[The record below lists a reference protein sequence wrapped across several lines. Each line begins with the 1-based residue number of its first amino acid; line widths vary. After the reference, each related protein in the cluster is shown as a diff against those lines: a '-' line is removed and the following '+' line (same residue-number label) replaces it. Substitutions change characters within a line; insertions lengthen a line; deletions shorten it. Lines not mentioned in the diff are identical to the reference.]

1 MLAQDRRPDP
11 IYWQVL
17 LFVVLLL
24 VLRLTGIFNLYFF
37 EEDEVSIAA
46 GVAAIVRDN
55 SGDLYR
61 YTPQLGYYQLV
72 AFINQSFG
80 GDVSSIPLTMKVLSA
95 LMGTLI
101 PCLGL
106 LVFRYELSRQQR
118 WLTALVLTANPII
131 WKSSQYGNSAMVAAG
146 LAFLALVILSNKP
159 RRQLELIAFLVFSL
173 AVVVRA
179 DAILLVPLVAYL
191 LYRQHLS
198 VKAVFTRILL
208 LGAGLLLAYT
218 LLFIFDP
225 RLDDALSAV
234 SQHFNLNRP
243 TWFWEHLIWAMS
255 PLSLI
260 LAVLGFRR
268 LLDDQEFMVLALLLW
283 LIPPMAFYFSSTTT
297 PRYFLLATMP
307 IAIATAVGVTDIA
320 GWLRSR
326 IGTSMAW
333 TTVLLVA
340 FLHLVIGLGH
350 SVSHW
355 KTSALYGPRYRTDD
369 GWMPTGALI
378 YDTYFRGGFL
388 DQSVRNE
395 GFGKRLEPHWEGVVF
410 AKALEILEN
419 DRSPGQTTV
428 ILLDTGYGHAFH
440 FHAQEAGAR
449 YATRAPS
456 DQPFVSETWITL
468 GGSSIM
474 TIYVHS
480 QAYLELEQFDISSG
494 DEIWLLG
501 ETTFPDGTALGKIPA
516 GLSLLPAESFDEKF
530 RVFQVIG
537 RER

>member
-1 MLAQDRRPDP
+1 MQGRRPDP

-72 AFINQSFG
+72 AFINQFFG
-80 GDVSSIPLTMKVLSA
+80 GDVSYIPLTMKVLSA

-106 LVFRYELSRQQR
+106 LVFRYELSLQQR
-118 WLTALVLTANPII
+118 WLTALVLVANPII
-131 WKSSQYGNSAMVAAG
+131 WKSSQYGNSAMMAAG

-159 RRQLELIAFLVFSL
+159 GKYLELISFIAFSL

-179 DAILLVPLVAYL
+179 DTILLLPLVAYL
-191 LYRQHLS
+191 VYRQHLS
-198 VKAVFTRILL
+198 VKVVFTRIML
-208 LGAGLLLAYT
+208 LGVGLLLVYA

-225 RLDDALSAV
+225 KLDDAFSAV
-234 SQHFNLNRP
+234 SKHFNINRP
-243 TWFWEHLIWAMS
+243 TGFWEHLIWAMS
-255 PLSLI
+255 PLPLI
-260 LAVLGFRR
+260 LAVLGIRR
-268 LLDDQEFMVLALLLW
+268 LLDDQEFLVLALFLW
-283 LIPPMAFYFSSTTT
+283 FIPPMAFYFSSTTT

-307 IAIATAVGVTDIA
+307 IAIATAVGVVDIA

-326 IGTSMAW
+326 VGATMAW
-333 TTVLLVA
+333 SSVMFVA
-340 FLHLVIGLGH
+340 FLHLVVGMGH
-350 SVSHW
+350 FVSEW
-355 KTSALYGPRYRTDD
+355 KASPLFGPTYRTDD
-369 GWMPTGALI
+369 GDMPTGALI

-410 AKALEILEN
+410 AKALGILKN
-419 DRSPGQTTV
+419 DQSPGHTTV
-428 ILLDTGYGHAFH
+428 VLLDTGFGHAFH

-449 YATRAPS
+449 YVSRVPS
-456 DQPFVSETWITL
+456 DPSWPFASETWIKL
-468 GGSSIM
+468 GESTIM
-474 TIYVHS
+474 TISVHS
-480 QAYLELEQFDISSG
+480 QAYQDLKQFDIKSG

-501 ETTFPDGTALGKIPA
+501 DTAFPNSAALDKLPA
-516 GLSLLPAESFDEKF
+516 GFSLVPAESFDEKF
-530 RVFQVIG
+530 RVFRVTD
-537 RER
+537 REG